1 MNKLEIRSL
10 ALEMLYILDRNP
22 PVASGIQWGFNV
34 FKDHLDGRNPV
45 EILSALNWL
54 KMIDAV
60 KEFEGEIRLTD
71 SGRRLIND

>member
-1 MNKLEIRSL
+1 MNKVKIRSL
-10 ALEMLYILDRNP
+10 ALEMLDILNRNP

-34 FKDHLDGRNPV
+34 FKDHLNGRSPV

-54 KMIDAV
+54 KIIGAV
-60 KEFEGEIRLTD
+60 KEFEGEIRITD